1 MHAGSLAESKITP
14 FSFRCT
20 SVNRMLDVV
29 PLEVEQ
35 KQLNN
40 PTMPLSASSLTA
52 VDLHSSN
59 LPLSD
64 DEGPAMHTQPEP
76 IVNVISISLQRSSV
90 MQVMI
95 LED

>member
-40 PTMPLSASSLTA
+40 PTMPLSAA
-52 VDLHSSN
+52 NYCCADLQ
-59 LPLSD
+59 LLVMMQSD